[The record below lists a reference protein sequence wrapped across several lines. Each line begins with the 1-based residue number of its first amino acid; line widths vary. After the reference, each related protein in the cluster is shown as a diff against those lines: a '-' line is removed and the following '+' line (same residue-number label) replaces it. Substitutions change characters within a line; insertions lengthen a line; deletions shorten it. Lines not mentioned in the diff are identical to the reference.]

1 MQRILI
7 IEDEGKLR
15 RALQRGLTDEGY
27 EVEAVEDGEIG
38 LAFAKQEPFD
48 CLILDLMLPGRDG
61 VEILSALRADGP
73 ATPVLILSARGAI
86 EDRVRGLDLGAD
98 DYLVKPFAWSELLAR
113 LRACLRRRTAGEA
126 AMLRAGGIDLDRARR
141 LLACGPRQVELT
153 VRECELLEYLI
164 RRVDQ
169 VVSRDELAREVWR
182 DPEAVR
188 TNIIDV
194 FINYLRKKLGKVG
207 SPAVIQAV
215 RGVGYT
221 LRSES

>member
-7 IEDEGKLR
+7 IEDEDKLR

-27 EVEAVEDGEIG
+27 DVEAVEDGEVG
-38 LAFAKQEPFD
+38 LAFAMQGPFD

-61 VEILSALRADGP
+61 IEILRELRSGGP
-73 ATPVLILSARGAI
+73 DTPVLILSARGTI
-86 EDRVRGLDLGAD
+86 DDRVRGLDLGAD

-113 LRACLRRRTAGEA
+113 LRACLRRKTAGEA
-126 AMLRAGGIDLDRARR
+126 AMLRAGTIDLDRARR

-153 VRECELLEYLI
+153 VRECELLEYLM

-169 VVSRDELAREVWR
+169 AVSRDELAREVWR

-221 LRSES
+221 FRSES